1 MERVLRPY
9 ERRKLLD
16 AKINELEAKGESR
29 YWNSEKETFLEYL
42 DVMGIP
48 ETITVSDTVK
58 QD

>member
-16 AKINELEAKGESR
+16 AKIDELEAKGETR
-29 YWNSEKETFLEYL
+29 FWNAETETFDEYL
-42 DVMGIP
+42 ASMGIP
-48 ETITVSDTVK
+48 ETVTVDDTVK